1 MNIDWF
7 KILLLLIVG
16 LLVVGPEKLPSYA
29 RKAARLLRNVQRLT
43 TNFTAEVSK
52 AINLDDEEENRA
64 VGFKKDLISIKKSLE
79 DDVAELKATLDSQS
93 RAISETVES
102 GTKDAATQIAENARE
117 ISAALDTQA
126 REIKAAVNESAS
138 TVARTVE
145 ARVKDGTVNLNQAAK
160 EVSAA
165 VEGGI
170 IDTAGPGKDEP
181 QVQPVSAPPI
191 IPASQSEE
199 PV

>member
-1 MNIDWF
+1 MNILGMNIDWF

-102 GTKDAATQIAENARE
+102 GHQRCRHSNRRECQGDIRGPRHAGAR
-117 ISAALDTQA
+117 D
-126 REIKAAVNESAS
+126 
-138 TVARTVE
+138 
-145 ARVKDGTVNLNQAAK
+145 
-160 EVSAA
+160 
-165 VEGGI
+165 
-170 IDTAGPGKDEP
+170 
-181 QVQPVSAPPI
+181 
-191 IPASQSEE
+191 
-199 PV
+199 